1 MKNEKLEIKNDIA
14 ARSIEYALQVIQLY
28 RELQQDEVGKVIGK
42 QFVRSGTSI
51 GANVQEAQGAQSKA
65 DFIAKM
71 SIAHKEALESAY
83 WLRVFEK
90 AKIVPEV
97 RLTGLVDETEQ
108 LIKILSAMLITAKR
122 DKKTA

>member
-97 RLTGLVDETEQ
+97 RLTGLV
-108 LIKILSAMLITAKR
+108 R
-122 DKKTA
+122 C